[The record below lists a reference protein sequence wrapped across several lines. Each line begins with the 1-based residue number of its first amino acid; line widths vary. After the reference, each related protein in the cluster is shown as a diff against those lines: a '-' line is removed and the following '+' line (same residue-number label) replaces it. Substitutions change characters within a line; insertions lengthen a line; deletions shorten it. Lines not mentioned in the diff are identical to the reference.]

1 MPSHLFRVVDTNR
14 PPESSPGTFTLVK
27 SNWDEYHFK
36 TSFTL
41 YYAGESSSVHLGTVK
56 IAEIGMVVPEVW
68 VSGSD
73 AITSLPATFT
83 ELGERYFSLGQDI
96 EYYERLL
103 ELPGGIGLTALAAL
117 RDVAASPTTYD
128 QASKEASFR
137 TSLLRFIPENTVTNQ
152 FRRLVSGGDKLVS
165 YSFMYEK
172 PLKEGEYTPFHLDF
186 DVAPN
191 AIPPQNIHALIGPNG
206 AGKSTILKDFF
217 RAAIGDADAE
227 GRFMQGDSNELPFVN
242 VLHIS
247 YSAFDN
253 ALDWDRILERDI
265 EAEAVG
271 LAGNPKQLVEQF
283 YESLEKCS
291 SDSRK
296 ERWQN
301 LMALLSK
308 ADPGL
313 GELPLDSLEL
323 RDLLN
328 AKDAFNRMSSGHKIV
343 TLTITRLVE
352 LVKEKSL
359 ILIDEP
365 ETHLHPPLLSAL
377 IRAIA
382 ELATNRNGIAII
394 ATHSPVVLQEVPG
407 SCVWMIQRSGELSQ
421 ANRLSIETFG
431 ESVSRLT
438 SEVFRLSIDHTGFRE
453 ILFELL
459 RKNHG
464 SIPSTLG
471 ELDNKLGAEGRF
483 LLSSLELQMKNQDV
497 QH

>member
-1 MPSHLFRVVDTNR
+1 M
-14 PPESSPGTFTLVK
+14 
-27 SNWDEYHFK
+27 
-36 TSFTL
+36 
-41 YYAGESSSVHLGTVK
+41 
-56 IAEIGMVVPEVW
+56 
-68 VSGSD
+68 
-73 AITSLPATFT
+73 
-83 ELGERYFSLGQDI
+83 
-96 EYYERLL
+96 
-103 ELPGGIGLTALAAL
+103 
-117 RDVAASPTTYD
+117 
-128 QASKEASFR
+128 
-137 TSLLRFIPENTVTNQ
+137 
-152 FRRLVSGGDKLVS
+152 
-165 YSFMYEK
+165 
-172 PLKEGEYTPFHLDF
+172 
-186 DVAPN
+186 
-191 AIPPQNIHALIGPNG
+191 
-206 AGKSTILKDFF
+206 
-217 RAAIGDADAE
+217 
-227 GRFMQGDSNELPFVN
+227 
-242 VLHIS
+242 
-247 YSAFDN
+247 
-253 ALDWDRILERDI
+253 ERDI